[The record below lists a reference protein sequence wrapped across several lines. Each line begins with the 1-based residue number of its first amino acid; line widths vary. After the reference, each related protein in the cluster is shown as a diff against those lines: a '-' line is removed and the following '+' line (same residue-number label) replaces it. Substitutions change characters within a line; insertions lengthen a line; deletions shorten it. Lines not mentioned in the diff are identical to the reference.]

1 MKKENKTTHI
11 VIALI
16 LPIII
21 GLLIVVDFLYVEK
34 EKKYEIPEVRPM
46 TLDVIKDESVGLKKV
61 TNDKFYDKYG
71 YDIYFYKVNKFVI
84 SKYTFLKRD
93 KDIIKALNNGEKTMD
108 EILGIITSNV
118 EYKKAIYEKDIN
130 NEYEKYIF
138 DTFCLIKYTADNGNI
153 YIGPQNMQLS
163 DLGL

>member
-1 MKKENKTTHI
+1 MKKENKTTYI
-11 VIALI
+11 FIALI

-21 GLLIVVDFLYVEK
+21 GLLILGYFLYVK
-34 EKKYEIPEVRPM
+34 GRKNYVIPEVRPM
-46 TLDVIKDESVGLKKV
+46 ILDVIKDESVGLKKV

-71 YDIYFYKVNKFVI
+71 YDIYFYKINKFVI
-84 SKYTFLKRD
+84 AKYTFLKRD

-108 EILGIITSNV
+108 EILRMITSNV

-138 DTFCLIKYTADNGNI
+138 DTFCLIKYTSNNGNI

>member
-1 MKKENKTTHI
+1 MKKENKTTYI
-11 VIALI
+11 FIALI
-16 LPIII
+16 LLIII
-21 GLLIVVDFLYVEK
+21 GLLILGYFLYVK
-34 EKKYEIPEVRPM
+34 GRKNYVIPEVRPM
-46 TLDVIKDESVGLKKV
+46 ILDVIKDESVGLKKV

-84 SKYTFLKRD
+84 SKYTFFKRD

-108 EILGIITSNV
+108 EILRMITSNV

-138 DTFCLIKYTADNGNI
+138 DTFCLIKYTSNNGNI